1 MNWYNMFLN
10 RKDEQSVLYNEEEI
24 ENYLSKFD
32 RQKTFVSIKKEFI
45 DNLVSYF
52 TNEDLEEPYSETRVN
67 TFIDENMS
75 NIDECINR
83 MIDTYLKESD
93 EGAYDLD
100 HREGDFVREFLYE
113 DNESWLPEL
122 E

>member
-52 TNEDLEEPYSETRVN
+52 TNEDLEKPYSETRVN

-75 NIDECINR
+75 NIDECINI